1 MNTRWYFRG
10 WAPVVEERDE
20 LRQDGVERVL
30 EAEEHAEP
38 RDVRQQR
45 SLHHHRGDAR
55 PTPVP
60 APPTAAASAEPNSA
74 PVASD
79 TTATATAPTA
89 TAAGSTR

>member
-1 MNTRWYFRG
+1 MLR
-10 WAPVVEERDE
+10 APVVEESDE

-30 EAEEHAEP
+30 EAEKHAEP

-45 SLHHHRGDAR
+45 SLYHHRGDAR

-60 APPTAAASAEPNSA
+60 APPTAASAEPNSA

-79 TTATATAPTA
+79 TAATATAAAP
-89 TAAGSTR
+89 AAGSTR